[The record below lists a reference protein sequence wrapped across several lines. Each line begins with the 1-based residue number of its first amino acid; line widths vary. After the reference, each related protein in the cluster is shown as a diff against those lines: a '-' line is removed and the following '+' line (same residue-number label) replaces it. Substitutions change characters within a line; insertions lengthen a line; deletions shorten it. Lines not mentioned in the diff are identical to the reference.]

1 VGSIAENLKR
11 YQSETPPT
19 LIVTI
24 IDGIRKGDFPLL
36 KAEAN
41 TTEVEL
47 PMLGD
52 RAVLQRSPG
61 AEKLMVASGSNLL
74 ILGYSGTDS
83 RKHEQDLQI
92 LAQEAISTNFT
103 GVAISKFQVAEL
115 ALANDKAALE
125 SDPNNF
131 AVLLFAMNKSDEAR
145 SDNLQA
151 LALSRD
157 DPDVLYV
164 QGVMDWVSTYSL
176 RMKATAQAG
185 LNPTQPL
192 SGSDCANVKAA
203 NQQKVEEGTAALA
216 KAVELRPNFSD
227 TMAYLN
233 LLYRERAAYE
243 CDDAVAHA
251 ADLKTDSEWFDKTIA
266 AMKSNPSNL
275 VGTNQISML
284 PPPPPLPPG
293 GLRLERWAE
302 CWGALA
308 VRRRRT

>member
-1 VGSIAENLKR
+1 
-11 YQSETPPT
+11 
-19 LIVTI
+19 
-24 IDGIRKGDFPLL
+24 
-36 KAEAN
+36 
-41 TTEVEL
+41 
-47 PMLGD
+47 M
-52 RAVLQRSPG
+52 
-61 AEKLMVASGSNLL
+61 
-74 ILGYSGTDS
+74 
-83 RKHEQDLQI
+83 
-92 LAQEAISTNFT
+92 
-103 GVAISKFQVAEL
+103 AISKFQVAEL